1 MIKFKDAYTGE
12 DLYIN
17 ERATVITLGVF
28 ILTNTEGNKTNATMI
43 NYVGCGVTVEESI
56 EVVAE
61 KLALGGLI

>member
-28 ILTNTEGNKTNATMI
+28 ILTNAAGNKTNATMI